1 MISLEEFIPQFD
13 NALNKAVD
21 GYKSSSVKEAAS
33 YALFSGGKRL
43 RPYAVYLG
51 ACFSLGN
58 EPSEKQ
64 LEDLI
69 DYGVSVECL
78 HTYSLIHDD
87 LPCMDNDD
95 LRRGQPTVHKKFGEW
110 IALLAG
116 DALLTFALSRG
127 YGKGQDK
134 AYSLLG
140 QCAGEGGM
148 ILGQESDM
156 KGSSSLEEILK
167 MDVLKT
173 SRLFMASFVGG
184 AYIVDGQKIQAL
196 SRYALN
202 LGVAFQIADDLL
214 EEKTEEQSVLKFA
227 DREEAKDMLAK
238 FTQNAK
244 EAVSGD
250 ENGVRLEQFADMLL
264 SRKK

>member
-1 MISLEEFIPQFD
+1 MISLEEFIPRFD
-13 NALNKAVD
+13 EALNKAVSAFKPSVVRD
-21 GYKSSSVKEAAS
+21 AAGYS
-33 YALFSGGKRL
+33 LFTGGKRL
-43 RPYAVYLG
+43 RPYAAYLG
-51 ACFSLGN
+51 ACFSLG
-58 EPSEKQ
+58 EELTGGQ
-64 LEDLI
+64 LDDVI

-95 LRRGQPTVHKKFGEW
+95 LRRGQPTAHKKYGEW
-110 IALLAG
+110 TALLAG

-148 ILGQESDM
+148 ILGQALDM
-156 KGSSSLEEILK
+156 QAPKSLSELLN
-167 MDVLKT
+167 MDILKT

-184 AYIVDGQKIQAL
+184 AYIVKGANIDCL

-214 EEKTEEQSVLKFA
+214 EDKEEEQSVLKFSNLN
-227 DREEAKDMLAK
+227 EAQDMLSK
-238 FTQNAK
+238 FTKKAK
-244 EAVSGD
+244 EAVSKKALGECL
-250 ENGVRLEQFADMLL
+250 ENFADMLL
-264 SRKK
+264 CRKK

>member
-1 MISLEEFIPQFD
+1 MISLEEFIPRFD
-13 NALNKAVD
+13 EALNKAVSAF
-21 GYKSSSVKEAAS
+21 KPSVVRDAAEYS
-33 YALFSGGKRL
+33 LFTGGKRL
-43 RPYAVYLG
+43 RPYAAYLG
-51 ACFSLGN
+51 ACFSLG
-58 EPSEKQ
+58 EELAGGQ
-64 LEDLI
+64 LDDVI

-95 LRRGQPTVHKKFGEW
+95 LRRGQPTAHKKYGEW
-110 IALLAG
+110 TALLAG

-148 ILGQESDM
+148 ILGQALDM
-156 KGSSSLEEILK
+156 QAPKSLSELLN
-167 MDVLKT
+167 MDILKT

-184 AYIVDGQKIQAL
+184 AYIVKGANIDCL

-214 EEKTEEQSVLKFA
+214 EDKEEEQSVLKFSK
-227 DREEAKDMLAK
+227 RNEAQDMPSK
-238 FTQNAK
+238 FTKKAK
-244 EAVSGD
+244 EAVSKKALGECL
-250 ENGVRLEQFADMLL
+250 ENFADMLL
-264 SRKK
+264 CRKK

>member
-1 MISLEEFIPQFD
+1 MISLKEFIPRFD
-13 NALNKAVD
+13 EVLNKAVSAF
-21 GYKSSSVKEAAS
+21 KPSVVRDAAEYS
-33 YALFSGGKRL
+33 LFTGGKRL
-43 RPYAVYLG
+43 RPYAAYLG
-51 ACFSLGN
+51 ACFSLG
-58 EPSEKQ
+58 EELTGGQ
-64 LEDLI
+64 LDDVI

-95 LRRGQPTVHKKFGEW
+95 LRRGQPTAHKKYGEW
-110 IALLAG
+110 TALLAG

-148 ILGQESDM
+148 ILGQALDM
-156 KGSSSLEEILK
+156 QAPKSLSELLN
-167 MDVLKT
+167 MDILKT

-184 AYIVDGQKIQAL
+184 AYIVKGANIDCL

-214 EEKTEEQSVLKFA
+214 EDKEEEQSVLKFSN
-227 DREEAKDMLAK
+227 RNEAQDMLSK
-238 FTQNAK
+238 FTKKAK
-244 EAVSGD
+244 EAVSKKALGECL
-250 ENGVRLEQFADMLL
+250 ENFADMLL
-264 SRKK
+264 CRKK

>member
-1 MISLEEFIPQFD
+1 MSAFKPSVVRDAAQYSLFT
-13 NALNKAVD
+13 
-21 GYKSSSVKEAAS
+21 
-33 YALFSGGKRL
+33 GGKRL
-43 RPYAVYLG
+43 RPYAAYLG
-51 ACFSLGN
+51 ACFSLG
-58 EPSEKQ
+58 EELTGGQ
-64 LEDLI
+64 LDDVI

-95 LRRGQPTVHKKFGEW
+95 LRRGQPTAHKKYGEW
-110 IALLAG
+110 TALLAG

-148 ILGQESDM
+148 ILGQALDM
-156 KGSSSLEEILK
+156 QAPKSLSELLN
-167 MDVLKT
+167 MDILKT

-184 AYIVDGQKIQAL
+184 AYIVKGANIDCL

-214 EEKTEEQSVLKFA
+214 EDKEEEQSVLKFSN
-227 DREEAKDMLAK
+227 RNEAQDMLSK
-238 FTQNAK
+238 FTKKAK
-244 EAVSGD
+244 EAVSKKALGECL
-250 ENGVRLEQFADMLL
+250 ENFADMLL
-264 SRKK
+264 CRKK

>member
-1 MISLEEFIPQFD
+1 MISLEEFIPRFD
-13 NALNKAVD
+13 EALNKAVSAF
-21 GYKSSSVKEAAS
+21 KPSVVRDAAEYS
-33 YALFSGGKRL
+33 LFTGGKRL
-43 RPYAVYLG
+43 RPYAAYLG
-51 ACFSLGN
+51 ACFSLG
-58 EPSEKQ
+58 EELTGGQ
-64 LEDLI
+64 LDDVI

-95 LRRGQPTVHKKFGEW
+95 LRRGQPAAHKKYGEW
-110 IALLAG
+110 TALLAG

-148 ILGQESDM
+148 ILGQALDM
-156 KGSSSLEEILK
+156 QAPKSLSELLN
-167 MDVLKT
+167 MDILKT

-184 AYIVDGQKIQAL
+184 AYIVKGANIDCL

-202 LGVAFQIADDLL
+202 LGIAFQIADDLL
-214 EEKTEEQSVLKFA
+214 EDKEEEQSVLKFSN
-227 DREEAKDMLAK
+227 RNEAQDMLSK
-238 FTQNAK
+238 FTKMAK
-244 EAVSGD
+244 EAVSKKALGECL
-250 ENGVRLEQFADMLL
+250 ENFADMLL
-264 SRKK
+264 CRKK

>member
-1 MISLEEFIPQFD
+1 MISLEEFIPRFD
-13 NALNKAVD
+13 EALNKAVSAF
-21 GYKSSSVKEAAS
+21 KPSVVRDAAEYS
-33 YALFSGGKRL
+33 LFTGGKRL
-43 RPYAVYLG
+43 RPYAAYLG
-51 ACFSLGN
+51 ACFSLG
-58 EPSEKQ
+58 EELTGGQ
-64 LEDLI
+64 LDDVI

-95 LRRGQPTVHKKFGEW
+95 LRRGQPTAHKKYGEW
-110 IALLAG
+110 TALLAG

-148 ILGQESDM
+148 ILGQALDM
-156 KGSSSLEEILK
+156 KAPKSLSELLN
-167 MDVLKT
+167 MDILKT

-184 AYIVDGQKIQAL
+184 AYIVKGANIDCL

-214 EEKTEEQSVLKFA
+214 EDKEEEQSVLKLSN
-227 DREEAKDMLAK
+227 RNEAQDMLSK
-238 FTQNAK
+238 FTKKAK
-244 EAVSGD
+244 EAVSKKALGECL
-250 ENGVRLEQFADMLL
+250 ENFADMLL
-264 SRKK
+264 CRKK

>member
-1 MISLEEFIPQFD
+1 MISLEEFIPRFD
-13 NALNKAVD
+13 DALNKAVSAF
-21 GYKSSSVKEAAS
+21 KPSVVRDAAQYS
-33 YALFSGGKRL
+33 LFTGGKRL
-43 RPYAVYLG
+43 RPYATYLG
-51 ACFSLGN
+51 ACFSLG
-58 EPSEKQ
+58 EELTGGQ
-64 LEDLI
+64 LDDVI

-95 LRRGQPTVHKKFGEW
+95 LRRGQSTAHKKYGEW
-110 IALLAG
+110 TALLAG

-148 ILGQESDM
+148 ILGQALDM
-156 KGSSSLEEILK
+156 QAPKSLSELLN
-167 MDVLKT
+167 MDILKT

-184 AYIVDGQKIQAL
+184 AYIVKGANIDCL

-214 EEKTEEQSVLKFA
+214 EDKEEEQSVLKFSN
-227 DREEAKDMLAK
+227 RNEAQDMLSK
-238 FTQNAK
+238 FTKKAK
-244 EAVSGD
+244 EAVSKKALGECL
-250 ENGVRLEQFADMLL
+250 ENFADMLL
-264 SRKK
+264 CRKK

>member
-1 MISLEEFIPQFD
+1 MISLEEFIPRFD
-13 NALNKAVD
+13 KALNKAVSAF
-21 GYKSSSVKEAAS
+21 KPSVVRDAAQYS
-33 YALFSGGKRL
+33 LFTGGKRL
-43 RPYAVYLG
+43 RPYAAYLG
-51 ACFSLGN
+51 ACFSLG
-58 EPSEKQ
+58 EELTGGQ
-64 LEDLI
+64 LDDVI

-95 LRRGQPTVHKKFGEW
+95 LRRGQHTAHKKYGEW
-110 IALLAG
+110 TALLAG

-148 ILGQESDM
+148 ILGQALDM
-156 KGSSSLEEILK
+156 QAPKSLSELLN
-167 MDVLKT
+167 MDILKT

-184 AYIVDGQKIQAL
+184 AYIVKGANIDCL

-214 EEKTEEQSVLKFA
+214 EDKEEEQSVLKFSN
-227 DREEAKDMLAK
+227 RNEAQDMLSK
-238 FTQNAK
+238 FTKKAK
-244 EAVSGD
+244 EAVSKKALGECL
-250 ENGVRLEQFADMLL
+250 ENFADMLL
-264 SRKK
+264 CRKK

>member
-1 MISLEEFIPQFD
+1 MISLEEFIPRFD
-13 NALNKAVD
+13 EALNKAVSAF
-21 GYKSSSVKEAAS
+21 KPSVVRDAAQYS
-33 YALFSGGKRL
+33 LFTGGKRL
-43 RPYAVYLG
+43 RPYAAYLG
-51 ACFSLGN
+51 ACFSLG
-58 EPSEKQ
+58 EELTGGQ
-64 LEDLI
+64 LDDVI

-95 LRRGQPTVHKKFGEW
+95 LRRGQPTAHKKYGEW
-110 IALLAG
+110 TALLAG

-140 QCAGEGGM
+140 QCAGEGSM
-148 ILGQESDM
+148 ILGQALDM
-156 KGSSSLEEILK
+156 QAPKSLSELLN
-167 MDVLKT
+167 MDILKT

-184 AYIVDGQKIQAL
+184 AYIVKGENIDCL

-214 EEKTEEQSVLKFA
+214 EDKEEEQSVLKFSN
-227 DREEAKDMLAK
+227 RNEAQDMLSK
-238 FTQNAK
+238 FTKKAK
-244 EAVSGD
+244 EAVSKKALGECL
-250 ENGVRLEQFADMLL
+250 ENFADMLL
-264 SRKK
+264 CRKK

>member
-1 MISLEEFIPQFD
+1 MISLEEFIPRFD
-13 NALNKAVD
+13 DALNKAVSAF
-21 GYKSSSVKEAAS
+21 KPSVVRDAAQYS
-33 YALFSGGKRL
+33 LFTGGKRL
-43 RPYAVYLG
+43 RPYAAYLG
-51 ACFSLGN
+51 ACFSLG
-58 EPSEKQ
+58 EELTGGQ
-64 LEDLI
+64 LDDVI

-95 LRRGQPTVHKKFGEW
+95 LRRGQPTAHKKYGEW
-110 IALLAG
+110 TALLAG

-140 QCAGEGGM
+140 QCAGDGGM
-148 ILGQESDM
+148 ILGQALDM
-156 KGSSSLEEILK
+156 QAPKSLSELLN
-167 MDVLKT
+167 MDILKT

-184 AYIVDGQKIQAL
+184 AYIVKGANIDCL

-214 EEKTEEQSVLKFA
+214 EDKEEEQSVLKFSN
-227 DREEAKDMLAK
+227 RNEAQDMLSK
-238 FTQNAK
+238 FTKKAK
-244 EAVSGD
+244 EAVSKKALGECL
-250 ENGVRLEQFADMLL
+250 ENFADMLL
-264 SRKK
+264 CRKK

>member
-1 MISLEEFIPQFD
+1 MISLEEFIPRFD
-13 NALNKAVD
+13 EALNKAVSAF
-21 GYKSSSVKEAAS
+21 KPSVVRDAAQYS
-33 YALFSGGKRL
+33 LFTGGKRL
-43 RPYAVYLG
+43 RPYAAYLG
-51 ACFSLGN
+51 ACFSLG
-58 EPSEKQ
+58 EELTGGQ
-64 LEDLI
+64 LDDVI

-95 LRRGQPTVHKKFGEW
+95 LRRGQPTAHKKYGEW
-110 IALLAG
+110 TALLAG

-148 ILGQESDM
+148 ILGQALDM
-156 KGSSSLEEILK
+156 QAPKSLSELLN
-167 MDVLKT
+167 MDILKT

-184 AYIVDGQKIQAL
+184 AYIVNGANIDCL

-214 EEKTEEQSVLKFA
+214 EDKEEEQSVLKFSN
-227 DREEAKDMLAK
+227 RNEAQDMLSK
-238 FTQNAK
+238 FTKKAK
-244 EAVSGD
+244 EVVSKKALGECL
-250 ENGVRLEQFADMLL
+250 ENFADMLL
-264 SRKK
+264 CRKK

>member
-1 MISLEEFIPQFD
+1 MISLEEFIPRFD
-13 NALNKAVD
+13 EALNKAVSAF
-21 GYKSSSVKEAAS
+21 KPSVVRDAAEYS
-33 YALFSGGKRL
+33 LFTGGKRL
-43 RPYAVYLG
+43 RPYAAYLG
-51 ACFSLGN
+51 ACFSLG
-58 EPSEKQ
+58 EELSGGQ
-64 LEDLI
+64 LDDVI

-95 LRRGQPTVHKKFGEW
+95 LRRGQPTAHKKYGEW
-110 IALLAG
+110 TALLAG

-148 ILGQESDM
+148 ILGQALDM
-156 KGSSSLEEILK
+156 QAPKSLSELLN
-167 MDVLKT
+167 MDILKT

-184 AYIVDGQKIQAL
+184 AYIVKGANIDCL

-214 EEKTEEQSVLKFA
+214 EDKEEEQNVLKFSN
-227 DREEAKDMLAK
+227 RNEAQDMLSK
-238 FTQNAK
+238 FTKKAK
-244 EAVSGD
+244 EAVSKKALGECL
-250 ENGVRLEQFADMLL
+250 ENFADMLL
-264 SRKK
+264 CRKK

>member
-1 MISLEEFIPQFD
+1 MISLEEFIPRFD
-13 NALNKAVD
+13 DALNKAVSAF
-21 GYKSSSVKEAAS
+21 KPSVVRDAAEYS
-33 YALFSGGKRL
+33 LFTGGKRL
-43 RPYAVYLG
+43 RPYAAYLG
-51 ACFSLGN
+51 ACFSLG
-58 EPSEKQ
+58 EELTGGQ
-64 LEDLI
+64 LDDVI

-95 LRRGQPTVHKKFGEW
+95 LRRGQPTAHKKYGEW
-110 IALLAG
+110 TALLAG

-140 QCAGEGGM
+140 QCAGDGGM
-148 ILGQESDM
+148 ILGQALDM
-156 KGSSSLEEILK
+156 QAPKSLSELLN
-167 MDVLKT
+167 MDILKT

-184 AYIVDGQKIQAL
+184 AYIVKGANIDCL

-214 EEKTEEQSVLKFA
+214 EDKEEEQSVLKFSN
-227 DREEAKDMLAK
+227 RNEAQDMLSK
-238 FTQNAK
+238 FTKKAK
-244 EAVSGD
+244 EAVSKKALGECL
-250 ENGVRLEQFADMLL
+250 ENFADMLL
-264 SRKK
+264 CRKK

>member
-1 MISLEEFIPQFD
+1 MISLEEFVPRFD
-13 NALNKAVD
+13 EALNKAVSAF
-21 GYKSSSVKEAAS
+21 KPSVVRDAAEYS
-33 YALFSGGKRL
+33 LFTGGKRL
-43 RPYAVYLG
+43 RPYAAYLG
-51 ACFSLGN
+51 ACFSLG
-58 EPSEKQ
+58 EELTGGQ
-64 LEDLI
+64 LDDVI

-95 LRRGQPTVHKKFGEW
+95 LRRGQPTAHKKYGEW
-110 IALLAG
+110 TALLAG

-127 YGKGQDK
+127 YGKRQDK

-148 ILGQESDM
+148 ILGQALDM
-156 KGSSSLEEILK
+156 QAPKSLSELLN
-167 MDVLKT
+167 MDILKT

-184 AYIVDGQKIQAL
+184 AYIVKGANIDCL

-214 EEKTEEQSVLKFA
+214 EDKEEEQSVLKFSN
-227 DREEAKDMLAK
+227 RNEAQDMLSK
-238 FTQNAK
+238 FTKKAK
-244 EAVSGD
+244 EAVSKKALGECL
-250 ENGVRLEQFADMLL
+250 ENFADMLL
-264 SRKK
+264 CRKK